1 MFHLLFPKGP
11 IFNIPGKTL
20 RQKAQTLL
28 FSHERIRV
36 GNVAAQMIL
45 FLFDLISKNE
55 NFFFHTIMKGKQYVD
70 LPSGFNRNIPASSL
84 VRTKEHHFICTGIFN
99 NKKLHVIARL
109 LEGLI

>member
-70 LPSGFNRNIPASSL
+70 LPSGFRIE
-84 VRTKEHHFICTGIFN
+84 TYQH
-99 NKKLHVIARL
+99 L
-109 LEGLI
+109 L